1 MIRTAPLPQR
11 VFIVLFLFL
20 AALACAL
27 APLPLLYR
35 SLGIVLCA
43 YLAFSAA
50 GMPAAYLT
58 ALLAPPIGLIRGDQE
73 WLIMLPIVLS
83 GNLLAMLA
91 LEYGWRVP
99 SLVLSPLLLIV
110 PALTAW
116 RLSGQSLF
124 EVVLPWLG
132 QERNWVLLHL
142 LVGVAGVL
150 IALFLDR
157 RRQRAG

>member
-35 SLGIVLCA
+35 SLGIALCA

-58 ALLAPPIGLIRGDQE
+58 ALLAPPIGLIRGDQD

-91 LEYGWRVP
+91 LEFGWRVP
-99 SLVLSPLLLIV
+99 SLVLSPLLLVV

-116 RLSGQSLF
+116 RLSGQALF

>member
-1 MIRTAPLPQR
+1 MIRTAPMPQR
-11 VFIVLFLFL
+11 LFIALFLFL

-35 SLGIVLCA
+35 SLGIIFCA
-43 YLAFSAA
+43 YLAFGVA

-58 ALLAPPIGLIRGDQE
+58 ALVAPPIGLIRGDQE

-83 GNLLAMLA
+83 ANLLAMLA
-91 LEYGWRVP
+91 LEFGWRLP
-99 SLVLSPLLLIV
+99 ALVLSPLLLVV
-110 PALTAW
+110 PPLAAW
-116 RLSGQSLF
+116 RLSGQTLF
-124 EVVLPWLG
+124 EVTLPWLG
-132 QERNWVLLHL
+132 QERNWVLLHV

-157 RRQRAG
+157 RRQNSG

>member
-99 SLVLSPLLLIV
+99 SLVLSPLLLVV
-110 PALTAW
+110 PAVTAW
-116 RLSGQSLF
+116 RLSAQSLF
-124 EVVLPWLG
+124 EVVLPWVG
-132 QERNWVLLHL
+132 QERTWVLLHL

-150 IALFLDR
+150 VALFLDR